1 MTLSGIDLNLL
12 VALDALLVESNVT
25 RAAERTM
32 VGQPAMS
39 ASLARLRKH
48 FGDPLL
54 VREGRRLV
62 PTPLAESLAEPV
74 REAVLAVEAVMGS
87 RADFDPTV
95 DRRTFTIVA
104 SDYVALVLL
113 RPLFA
118 RLGVEAPGVGVN
130 VVPVVPDFA
139 DQLRRGQV
147 DLVIMPTAFVGRGS
161 FPSRQLF
168 SDRFV
173 LAADRDNPDV
183 GDHVTPE
190 VFSRLRYLSYSVGPL
205 RALSER
211 ELEEVGIERHV
222 EVSTQSFLTAPFLL
236 TGTRLVSL
244 VHLRL
249 ATRVAEL
256 ARLRLLEPPVPL
268 RPIVEAMYWNP
279 RRTNDPAHRWFRSA
293 IAEIAATELDRGDD
307 AGVPLHTVRESSL
320 TVSSIQSQ
328 M

>member
-1 MTLSGIDLNLL
+1 MPLSGIDLNLL

-39 ASLARLRKH
+39 ASLARLRRH

-74 REAVLAVEAVMGS
+74 REALLAVEAVMGS
-87 RADFDPTV
+87 RADFDPAV

-118 RLGVEAPGVGVN
+118 RLGVVAPGVGVN

-161 FPSRQLF
+161 FPSAQLF
-168 SDRFV
+168 TDRFV
-173 LAADRDNPDV
+173 LAADRDNPDI

-190 VFSRLRYLSYSVGPL
+190 SFSRLLYLSYSVGPL
-205 RALSER
+205 RALGER
-211 ELEEVGIERHV
+211 ELEEVGVERHV

-249 ATRVAEL
+249 ATLVGEL

-268 RPIVEAMYWNP
+268 RPVVEAMYWNP
-279 RRTNDPAHRWFRSA
+279 RRTDDPAHRWFRST
-293 IAEIAATELDRGDD
+293 IAEIAATELDQRLD
-307 AGVPLHTVRESSL
+307 SSR